1 MLYKRLTREE
11 VLEVIMMMASESIPK
26 EVNGEI
32 TADLDEDG
40 NAEIFFVPKIEES
53 ELN

>member
-1 MLYKRLTREE
+1 MIFKKLTREE

-26 EVNGEI
+26 NIDGEI

-40 NAEIFFVPKIEES
+40 NAEIFFVPKVKEKEW
-53 ELN
+53 N